1 MMFPKQ
7 KDIEIPLLKAIID
20 KGGYANPKDIYPL
33 ITKEFKCLTK
43 EDLESRL
50 PHGDNKWKNMIQW
63 VRQILVNKGE
73 ISKKEKGIWRITQL
87 GIQRVEME
95 RYSSDNVVL
104 VDRNYVENIIFEY
117 NKSLKEQLHDKLYSM
132 TPLEFE
138 ELSKILLQEHGFDK
152 ASIQLTNKGPDGGVD
167 GYGKIKLAGI
177 SEVNVAFQCKRWKNN
192 IGRRIVQEFRGNI
205 QGKYEKGIIFT
216 TGNFAKGVD
225 SLSDQIGAVPIVMIN
240 GDKII
245 ELMIEKEIMVNK
257 KTISL
262 YKLK

>member
-1 MMFPKQ
+1 MFPKQ

-20 KGGYANPKDIYPL
+20 KGGYAKPKDIYPL
-33 ITKEFKCLTK
+33 ITNEFKCLTK
-43 EDLESRL
+43 QDLESRL
-50 PHGDNKWKNMIQW
+50 PRGDNKWKNMIQW

-87 GIQRVEME
+87 GIQ
-95 RYSSDNVVL
+95 S
-104 VDRNYVENIIFEY
+104 FEY

>member
-7 KDIEIPLLKAIID
+7 KDIEVPLLRAIID
-20 KGGYANPKDIYPL
+20 KGGYAKPKDIYPL
-33 ITKEFKCLTK
+33 VTKEFKCLTK
-43 EDLESRL
+43 EDLEIRL
-50 PHGDNKWKNMIQW
+50 PRGDNKWKNTIQW
-63 VRQILVNKGE
+63 VRQVLVSKGE
-73 ISKKEKGIWRITQL
+73 LSKKEKGIWKITQL
-87 GIQRVEME
+87 GIERVERE
-95 RYSSDNVVL
+95 KYSNDNVVL
-104 VDRNYVENIIFEY
+104 VDINYVENIIFEY
-117 NKSLKEQLHDKLYSM
+117 NKSLKEQLLNKLYSM

-138 ELSKILLQEHGFDK
+138 ELSKMLLQEHGFDK
-152 ASIQLTNKGPDGGVD
+152 DSIQLTNKGPDGGID

-177 SEVNVAFQCKRWKNN
+177 SEVNVAFQCRRWKSN

-216 TGNFAKGVD
+216 TGNFAKGVN

-240 GDKII
+240 GEKIV

-262 YKLK
+262 YELK